1 MRNIQYFKLR
11 RNCRKRPVGSSYGQ
25 RNHCRSKKFLE
36 YALLR
41 RQNIRHYRITS
52 KLTIKSEFIVY
63 VSLRSSYNDVINV
76 IARQVNR
83 NLNDRNCV
91 LTATLTYKNESDEI
105 NVYLTVHSNAYVA
118 DTIIFPL
125 KSSIEIKVSYLKITD
140 VLKSK
145 IRIADN
151 SEWNDITR
159 RYPFEETYI
168 SFDIC
173 FLSRRER
180 NTI

>member
-1 MRNIQYFKLR
+1 M
-11 RNCRKRPVGSSYGQ
+11 
-25 RNHCRSKKFLE
+25 
-36 YALLR
+36 
-41 RQNIRHYRITS
+41 
-52 KLTIKSEFIVY
+52 
-63 VSLRSSYNDVINV
+63 
-76 IARQVNR
+76 
-83 NLNDRNCV
+83 

-180 NTI
+180 NTIWFFYRRTVYGIPSFGERSDYVNETALLPRFDG